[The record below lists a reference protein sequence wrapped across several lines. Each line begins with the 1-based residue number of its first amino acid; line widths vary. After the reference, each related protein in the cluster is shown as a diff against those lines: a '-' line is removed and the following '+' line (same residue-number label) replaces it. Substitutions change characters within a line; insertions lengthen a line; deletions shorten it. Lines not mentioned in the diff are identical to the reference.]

1 MTFSS
6 GYTASSACDS
16 SGAIIPAKKRF
27 HARYATPRSHRI
39 VTELLRINC
48 CPRDKFP
55 DRLRMPRKA
64 SSRDEGLPSE
74 DALSVDVAPRRK
86 SRARK
91 SQAGARE
98 MKPATMTSHR
108 SPQESAHAFM
118 RSGLLLA
125 ALRVWELKHGIHD
138 YF

>member
-1 MTFSS
+1 
-6 GYTASSACDS
+6 
-16 SGAIIPAKKRF
+16 
-27 HARYATPRSHRI
+27 
-39 VTELLRINC
+39 
-48 CPRDKFP
+48 
-55 DRLRMPRKA
+55 MPRKA

-86 SRARK
+86 SRTRK

-108 SPQESAHAFM
+108 SPPQESVHAFM